1 MKQILTDKLLGI
13 HEEHPFTCPFI
24 NALIFQGKTC
34 SRVYDLDI
42 TYNPEYIYVHSDDF
56 LHAVDGLNKWVNDVI
71 ALYENLPEDIK
82 NAKADL
88 EIDSM
93 IVGIRELLDVSFE
106 FRDDERTIND
116 LLADWENIYKEHKQT
131 YDELETKRRE
141 LYSAKSMVDVVS
153 DSDVQTYRLAERD
166 RLEHDV
172 QSLENKIEQ
181 LQTKFN
187 DDFVPLFEIE
197 TEDYSRTLEDFRTRN
212 DTLREETRALMVC
225 LEMNFKNEFNFEQ
238 PHDYLNRK
246 FGIKDS
252 LSGVK
257 TLNIGLIYNNTPFNV
272 NNIDEYDENADG
284 RKYLLKLV
292 DDLCSRNILTSEDRR
307 DFQDRVNPF
316 LLIRADYL
324 EKYGIEKSVSRT
336 LDFQKNM
343 LLDKLKVHGY
353 KMVRFYESIDDYIS
367 NKDNFKTVELND
379 VAPTVKQKTKIKP
392 V

>member
-24 NALIFQGKTC
+24 NALIFQGRTC
-34 SRVYDLDI
+34 SRSYDLEI
-42 TYNPEYIYVHSDDF
+42 SYNPDYIYVHSDDF

-71 ALYENLPEDIK
+71 GLYENLPEDVK

-88 EIDSM
+88 EIDKM
-93 IVGIRELLDVSFE
+93 IVGIRELLDYSVDL
-106 FRDDERTIND
+106 RDDERYIND
-116 LLADWENIYKEHKQT
+116 LLDDWLQLHKEHKQT
-131 YDELETKRRE
+131 YEELENKRRE
-141 LYSAKSMVDVVS
+141 FYAAKSMVDVTT
-153 DSDVQTYRLAERD
+153 DSDVQTYRIAERD
-166 RLEHDV
+166 RLENDV
-172 QSLENKIEQ
+172 QSLEDKIEQ
-181 LQTKFN
+181 LQTKFS
-187 DDFVPLFEIE
+187 DDFVPLFEDQ
-197 TEDYSRTLEDFRTRN
+197 TEDYSRALESFRTRN

-379 VAPTVKQKTKIKP
+379 VAPTVKKKTKIKP

>member
-116 LLADWENIYKEHKQT
+116 LLADWESIYKEHKQT

-153 DSDVQTYRLAERD
+153 DSDVQTYRISERD
-166 RLEHDV
+166 RLENDV
-172 QSLENKIEQ
+172 KSLENQIEQ

-252 LSGVK
+252 LSGIK

-284 RKYLLKLV
+284 RKYLMKLV

-316 LLIRADYL
+316 LLLRADYL

-343 LLDKLKVHGY
+343 LLDKLKAHGY
-353 KMVRFYESIDDYIS
+353 KKVRFYESIDEYTS
-367 NKDNFKTVELND
+367 NKDNFKTVDLDD
-379 VAPTVKQKTKIKP
+379 VAPSVKQKSKIKP